1 MVTACSTER
10 ARTTRHRLAWCGPTW
25 CMWIA
30 QADAHTARGVERSE
44 AADGWTVGGKVSTS
58 IVHGPRRTYL
68 TWLRVL
74 AHNEEGR

>member
-1 MVTACSTER
+1 
-10 ARTTRHRLAWCGPTW
+10 
-25 CMWIA
+25 MWIA

-58 IVHGPRRTYL
+58 VVHGPRRIYL

-74 AHNEEGR
+74 AHSEEGR